1 LYIQVDTT
9 CSRLTYEL
17 SSKISAFVGALNVG
31 LYIQYTYIVRKYIT
45 YLYELE
51 SKFILTTMYVYCV
64 YLAIFKKKY
73 KTPAKTV
80 TVLSVALHE
89 SGNINTLLGP

>member
-1 LYIQVDTT
+1 
-9 CSRLTYEL
+9 
-17 SSKISAFVGALNVG
+17 
-31 LYIQYTYIVRKYIT
+31 
-45 YLYELE
+45 
-51 SKFILTTMYVYCV
+51 MYVYCV

-89 SGNINTLLGP
+89 SGNINTLLGPWTNNTEDNLTPVISTQNHIIAW